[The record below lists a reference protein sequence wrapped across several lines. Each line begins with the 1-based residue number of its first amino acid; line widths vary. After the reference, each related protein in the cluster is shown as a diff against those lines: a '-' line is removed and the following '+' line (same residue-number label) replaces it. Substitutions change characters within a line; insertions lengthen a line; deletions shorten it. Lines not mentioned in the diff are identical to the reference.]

1 MKIYIYTLCIF
12 FLHIGYSQVDTSK
25 NVIIV
30 NINMRSVTNTTP
42 QILINGVL
50 TPRLVYK
57 SFVVQK
63 ENSDSIEI
71 KIPYNNIL
79 LKKKEK
85 IFHFSLKEKNNYF
98 IYTYHGV
105 IAVPFVE
112 QVTGDD
118 LVKLKKEEYVQT
130 KIKEFGLE

>member
-1 MKIYIYTLCIF
+1 MKIYIHFLCV
-12 FLHIGYSQVDTSK
+12 FLSYIGYSQVDKVK

-30 NINMRSVTNTTP
+30 NTNIRSITNTTP
-42 QILINGVL
+42 HIQINGVS

-63 ENSDSIEI
+63 QNSDSIEI

-85 IFHFSLKEKNNYF
+85 TFRFSLKEKNNYF

-105 IAVPFVE
+105 IAVPFVK